1 MFDSRVILWG
11 VKGLKKKNR
20 EILLHVR
27 PYLGMPLKMSNYFHS
42 FPIGQCRWVPCRE
55 SFLFSLV
62 NPHGLGPI
70 KIAEIK
76 SRENAIFCNN
86 NCGPTFGGWY
96 NLQISRNA
104 NETNSNYSNLSRSV
118 NFLSDTDLPLT
129 GSKYFSVTDY
139 EVFGTWNFQTLGSNM
154 AYIDIFSV

>member
-1 MFDSRVILWG
+1 MS
-11 VKGLKKKNR
+11 
-20 EILLHVR
+20 
-27 PYLGMPLKMSNYFHS
+27 LKMSNYFHS

-86 NCGPTFGGWY
+86 NCRPTFGGWY
-96 NLQISRNA
+96 NLHISRNA
-104 NETNSNYSNLSRSV
+104 NETNSNYSNLSRSF
-118 NFLSDTDLPLT
+118 NFLSDTDLSLT
-129 GSKYFSVTDY
+129 GSKYFSITDY
-139 EVFGTWNFQTLGSNM
+139 EVFGT
-154 AYIDIFSV
+154 

>member
-1 MFDSRVILWG
+1 MTIMFDSRVILWG
-11 VKGLKKKNR
+11 EIRCESFLGGQRVKNR
-20 EILLHVR
+20 ETLLHVR

-104 NETNSNYSNLSRSV
+104 NETNSNYSNLSRSF
-118 NFLSDTDLPLT
+118 NFLSDTDLWTKPWRWRAR
-129 GSKYFSVTDY
+129 
-139 EVFGTWNFQTLGSNM
+139 GTV
-154 AYIDIFSV
+154 DHVC

>member
-1 MFDSRVILWG
+1 MLIISFILMTIMFDSRVILWG

-27 PYLGMPLKMSNYFHS
+27 PYLGMPFKMSNYFHS

-86 NCGPTFGGWY
+86 NCDQHSVAGTTF
-96 NLQISRNA
+96 
-104 NETNSNYSNLSRSV
+104 
-118 NFLSDTDLPLT
+118 
-129 GSKYFSVTDY
+129 KYQEMRTRPILITVTSLA
-139 EVFGTWNFQTLGSNM
+139 QS
-154 AYIDIFSV
+154 IFSLTLTCL